1 MTAILVV
8 VPTTSFL
15 ISTLPKPSA
24 GMQDEEHSFMHRCPD
39 LWVGWYRHLLGKFS
53 ALRND
58 QSVECLW
65 LRRCRKPAFDLGLF
79 AFGTWDIE
87 DHLWCRD
94 RSAFDRVERKPA
106 HRYVRLRCLNDA
118 RKLGLVT
125 CPRAQC
131 TFGHLVRY
139 FFSTIIQCGGCILAV
154 DGSQVPCLKAPPCL
168 PLYGYV
174 LNSTNTGDFT
184 SPGSVPDCQ
193 DSAASVSS
201 GPVRGANKTPAEIPA
216 PKPQGW
222 WGQQI
227 HFSSIVSSGAL
238 VKNSNGTKDMQEPE
252 VSRWTV
258 VSYDDP
264 SSLADKAAFAKS
276 NGSHL
281 IKSVSSLRA
290 FF

>member
-1 MTAILVV
+1 MSAYAAQMTHANLMNYDIFGDWSPAPGPNAPLG
-8 VPTTSFL
+8 
-15 ISTLPKPSA
+15 TL
-24 GMQDEEHSFMHRCPD
+24 
-39 LWVGWYRHLLGKFS
+39 
-53 ALRND
+53 
-58 QSVECLW
+58 
-65 LRRCRKPAFDLGLF
+65 
-79 AFGTWDIE
+79 
-87 DHLWCRD
+87 
-94 RSAFDRVERKPA
+94 
-106 HRYVRLRCLNDA
+106 
-118 RKLGLVT
+118 
-125 CPRAQC
+125 
-131 TFGHLVRY
+131 
-139 FFSTIIQCGGCILAV
+139 GCILAV

-201 GPVRGANKTPAEIPA
+201 GPVRGANKTPAEIPQVGPGSSA
-216 PKPQGW
+216 A
-222 WGQQI
+222 
-227 HFSSIVSSGAL
+227 SIVSSGAL

-258 VSYDDP
+258 VSYDDT
-264 SSLADKAAFAKS
+264 SSLTDKAAFAKS